1 MERLLELGLDGL
13 ARGQLT
19 SCEAELQELMRQI
32 DVMVGQR
39 KQEWERELQALSARL
54 EVREQE
60 LFLCRST
67 LERKHQEVGMLKQQL
82 ETAET
87 SHVAVAQRYEEE
99 LKYCKDQLGKLKG
112 SYEKL
117 QRHQRRQASRIRQDT
132 DGSLASAELG
142 RLCQKLEEFRSQSL
156 EWEKQRIM
164 HQEQVAHLESQ
175 RRALAEECTA
185 IQQQSLNYQAQLA
198 CWQNS
203 VEEKDQC
210 AMSLLQ
216 SQLEK
221 ASKVLQS
228 DRGAVQQLGE
238 DLHEVEAACGPE
250 AENRQRLRE
259 ELHRTCQH
267 DRREG
272 SAVSL
277 GQLELENR
285 QLRSELAALCS
296 AAAVLSHHVPE
307 MERCEERSVK
317 EQRARSEGDMHGPH
331 GQLGGAEKP
340 LQFNIQRLF
349 SPPDGGEQ
357 GHPVSELKAA
367 ESAGSAGSR
376 HVTAIDAAP
385 LAASFEPLPYPRTL
399 SDDELVDSFAS
410 VNEPGRLFHTMKTQD
425 LDLLI
430 SDEPAGS
437 DAAVEQ
443 FLEEESKRAKD
454 LERLVEEHMDGLR
467 RETRL
472 ALEHLGQAHGSP
484 A

>member
-87 SHVAVAQRYEEE
+87 SHAAVAQRYEEE

-142 RLCQKLEEFRSQSL
+142 HLCQKLE
-156 EWEKQRIM
+156 
-164 HQEQVAHLESQ
+164 
-175 RRALAEECTA
+175 
-185 IQQQSLNYQAQLA
+185 QQSLNYQAQLT

-203 VEEKDQC
+203 MEEKDQC

-238 DLHEVEAACGPE
+238 DLHKAEAACGPE
-250 AENRQRLRE
+250 AEDRQRLRE

-272 SAVSL
+272 SAVSV

-296 AAAVLSHHVPE
+296 AAAVVSHHLPD

-317 EQRARSEGDMHGPH
+317 EQRARSEGDMYGPH
-331 GQLGGAEKP
+331 GRLGGAEKP
-340 LQFNIQRLF
+340 LQFNIQHLF
-349 SPPDGGEQ
+349 SLPDGGEQ

-376 HVTAIDAAP
+376 HATAVAAVP
-385 LAASFEPLPYPRTL
+385 LAASLEPLPYPRTL

-430 SDEPAGS
+430 SDEPVGS

>member
-87 SHVAVAQRYEEE
+87 SHAAVAQRYEEE

-142 RLCQKLEEFRSQSL
+142 HLCQKLEEFRSQSL

-185 IQQQSLNYQAQLA
+185 IQQQSLNYQAQLI

-228 DRGAVQQLGE
+228 DRSAVQQLGE
-238 DLHEVEAACGPE
+238 DQHEAEAACGPE
-250 AENRQRLRE
+250 AENRQHLRE

-272 SAVSL
+272 SAVSV

-317 EQRARSEGDMHGPH
+317 EQRTKSEGDMHGPH
-331 GQLGGAEKP
+331 GRLGGAEKP

-367 ESAGSAGSR
+367 ESAGSR
-376 HVTAIDAAP
+376 HATAVDAAP

-410 VNEPGRLFHTMKTQD
+410 VNEPGRLFHTMKTRD

>member
-67 LERKHQEVGMLKQQL
+67 LERKHQE
-82 ETAET
+82 
-87 SHVAVAQRYEEE
+87 
-99 LKYCKDQLGKLKG
+99 LGKLKG

-142 RLCQKLEEFRSQSL
+142 HLCQKLEEFRSQSL

-185 IQQQSLNYQAQLA
+185 IQQQSLNYQAQLI

-238 DLHEVEAACGPE
+238 DLHEAEAACGPE

-272 SAVSL
+272 SAVSV

-317 EQRARSEGDMHGPH
+317 EQRTRSEGDMHGPH
-331 GQLGGAEKP
+331 GRLGGAEKP

-367 ESAGSAGSR
+367 ESAGSR
-376 HVTAIDAAP
+376 HATAVDAAP

-410 VNEPGRLFHTMKTQD
+410 VNKPGRLFHTMKTQD